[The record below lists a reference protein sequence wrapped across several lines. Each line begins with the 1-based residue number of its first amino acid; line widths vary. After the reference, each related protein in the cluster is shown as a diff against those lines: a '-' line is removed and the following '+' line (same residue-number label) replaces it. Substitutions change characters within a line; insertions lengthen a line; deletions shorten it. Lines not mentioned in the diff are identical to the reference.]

1 MRDIFKNRSV
11 KCMKVA
17 QGKVYAGCM
26 DSSIQVGLK
35 TIIPYIKFIRIEYS
49 MLCNRE
55 LNSGVDDK

>member
-35 TIIPYIKFIRIEYS
+35 TIIPYIKFIRI
-49 MLCNRE
+49 
-55 LNSGVDDK
+55 